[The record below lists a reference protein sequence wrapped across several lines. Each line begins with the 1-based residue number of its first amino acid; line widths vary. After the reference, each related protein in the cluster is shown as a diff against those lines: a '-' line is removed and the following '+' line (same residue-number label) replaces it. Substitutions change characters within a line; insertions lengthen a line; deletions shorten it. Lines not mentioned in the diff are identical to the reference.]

1 MTSFLKV
8 TLASAL
14 MGLTIPA
21 SAQILVIGTGAAFE
35 CYNKTKLGDK
45 GRASTI
51 RLCEDA
57 LSKHDLSFKDRT
69 STHVNV
75 GVLYMRRND
84 NENAQRHYKKAIEL
98 RPSMA
103 EIYINYGASLIH
115 VGDYDGAV
123 EAINTAIDL
132 KTEKMPEALYNR
144 AIAYNRLNNYKGA
157 YNDLKQ
163 ALVLKPEWTAAL
175 KALESYTVTKQS
187 KSN

>member
-1 MTSFLKV
+1 MT
-8 TLASAL
+8 
-14 MGLTIPA
+14 
-21 SAQILVIGTGAAFE
+21 AQILVIGTGAAFE

-115 VGDYDGAV
+115 VD
-123 EAINTAIDL
+123 
-132 KTEKMPEALYNR
+132 
-144 AIAYNRLNNYKGA
+144 
-157 YNDLKQ
+157 NDLKQ